1 MVVARCTPSDCS
13 ELFRSLLLAVG
24 LTAAA
29 PVRADSWSEGRFPI
43 AVFEG
48 YTSHFGMRRAADG
61 TLRPHNGLDI
71 AAPLGSP
78 VLSWWHGRVIET
90 IVDDSCGIGVV
101 IASGKYHHI
110 YCLLRRQRL
119 RRDQWVSAGQT
130 GHWSGR
136 PDRSHHRSA
145 SSLGNPSLRS
155 LAGPC
160 TDPQGHDPRPT
171 GNRSC
176 RPLIFRVNPDHLP

>member
-1 MVVARCTPSDCS
+1 MVVARCTPLDCS
-13 ELFRSLLLAVG
+13 ELFRSLLLAVC

-101 IASGKYHHI
+101 IASGKYQHI
-110 YCLLRRQRL
+110 YCHLRRQRL
-119 RRDQWVSAGQT
+119 RRDQWVSAGQVIGQVGLT
-130 GHWSGR
+130 GRTTGAHLHWGIRHSGHWLDPAEILRAMIRGR
-136 PDRSHHRSA
+136 RAIVPV
-145 SSLGNPSLRS
+145 
-155 LAGPC
+155 GP
-160 TDPQGHDPRPT
+160 
-171 GNRSC
+171 
-176 RPLIFRVNPDHLP
+176 

>member
-1 MVVARCTPSDCS
+1 MVVARCTLSDSS
-13 ELFRSLLLAVG
+13 ELFRSLLLAVC

-29 PVRADSWSEGRFPI
+29 PLRADRWSEGRFPI
-43 AVFEG
+43 PVFEG

-90 IVDDSCGIGVV
+90 IDDDSCGVGVV

-110 YCLLRRQRL
+110 YCHLRRQRL
-119 RRDQWVSAGQT
+119 RRDQWVSAGQVIGQVGLT
-130 GHWSGR
+130 GRTTGAHLHWGIRHSGR
-136 PDRSHHRSA
+136 WLDPA
-145 SSLGNPSLRS
+145 QILR
-155 LAGPC
+155 AMIRGRRAIVPVGP
-160 TDPQGHDPRPT
+160 
-171 GNRSC
+171 
-176 RPLIFRVNPDHLP
+176 

>member
-1 MVVARCTPSDCS
+1 MGVGLEQQFRSLEWSPGDARLLSLPAGTDRWSWPVARSRTALN
-13 ELFRSLLLAVG
+13 LFRSLLLAVC

-48 YTSHFGMRRAADG
+48 YTSHFGMRRAANG

-90 IVDDSCGIGVV
+90 IDDDSCGIGVV
-101 IASGKYHHI
+101 IASASTNTFIAICVGRDCVEI
-110 YCLLRRQRL
+110 SGERR
-119 RRDQWVSAGQT
+119 T
-130 GHWSGR
+130 GHWSVGLTGR
-136 PDRSHHRSA
+136 
-145 SSLGNPSLRS
+145 
-155 LAGPC
+155 
-160 TDPQGHDPRPT
+160 TT
-171 GNRSC
+171 GA
-176 RPLIFRVNPDHLP
+176 H